1 MLIDPNT
8 DDSMPVEELLTTFG
22 KSDDSKS
29 TQEEKCKGISI
40 SEDSYLDKHGNIHS
54 GKVWFN

>member
-8 DDSMPVEELLTTFG
+8 DDSMAVEELLSTFG

-29 TQEEKCKGISI
+29 TQEEKKGISI
-40 SEDSYLDKHGNIHS
+40 SEDSYLDKDGNIHS
-54 GKVWFN
+54 GKVRFN